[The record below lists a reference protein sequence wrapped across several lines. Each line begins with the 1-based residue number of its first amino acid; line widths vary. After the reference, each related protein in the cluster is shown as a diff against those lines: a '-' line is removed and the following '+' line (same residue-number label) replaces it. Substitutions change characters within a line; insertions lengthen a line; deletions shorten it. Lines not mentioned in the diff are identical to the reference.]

1 MSSTKLKVLGME
13 GVIANYRR
21 GRHTVHPKQCIIII
35 NDIKT
40 KKEAN
45 KMIGRT
51 VVWKSPTGKEL
62 KGVISRAH
70 GNNGAVRA
78 LFKKA
83 GLPGQ
88 ALVPAF
94 RNRTGPV
101 LLQDR
106 ISTTG
111 AVRLWRHHE
120 QLLQYDRIPTGPP
133 GGL

>member
-1 MSSTKLKVLGME
+1 ME

-21 GRHTVHPKQCIIII
+21 GRHTVHPKQCIIIFP
-35 NDIKT
+35 NIKT
-40 KKEAN
+40 RKEAN

-51 VVWKSPTGKEL
+51 VVWKSVTGKEL

-88 ALVPAF
+88 AL
-94 RNRTGPV
+94 GG
-101 LLQDR
+101 R
-106 ISTTG
+106 IL
-111 AVRLWRHHE
+111 V
-120 QLLQYDRIPTGPP
+120 IK
-133 GGL
+133 

>member
-21 GRHTVHPKQCIIII
+21 GRHTVHPKQCIIIFP
-35 NDIKT
+35 NIKT
-40 KKEAN
+40 RKEAN

-51 VVWKSPTGKEL
+51 IAWKSPTGKEL

-78 LFKKA
+78 LFNKA

-88 ALVPAF
+88 ALGRKVK
-94 RNRTGPV
+94 
-101 LLQDR
+101 
-106 ISTTG
+106 I
-111 AVRLWRHHE
+111 
-120 QLLQYDRIPTGPP
+120 IK
-133 GGL
+133 